1 MLEHRQIAIILIQF
15 YIFIGEFSRDTKT
28 FIKNNTR
35 FELYDWIRIIATLF
49 VVVGH
54 SVYLKITV
62 ANGGVDYQLP
72 VNLSPAYYAPLL
84 TFIRKAHWIIV
95 YFHMPLFF
103 FLSGAVFG
111 IKPIT
116 KFSKLILSK
125 IKRLIIPFFAV
136 GIFYMIHVKYLGN
149 FYTFNGMIESIL
161 SIWHGGQGYY
171 DGHLWFLA
179 ALFWCFILF
188 TILIQLLK
196 KIHMENPFIPLIIC
210 FIIATLA
217 SKYTTTFFMEFH
229 SGLKYIQWFA
239 AGYIFEKYRH
249 LYKFSYVRSAI
260 ICIIF
265 IGFHLWNREI
275 HFDNYYF
282 LIIFGIIFSIAL
294 ANVLSPLFKYF
305 DANFHEGYRYF
316 IKKLFIIYLFHDP
329 LEYLVL
335 RLFFNRNLLSH
346 SFGCYA
352 YLFMRTIGVIL
363 ISLFI
368 SSILDILFL
377 KFKPKKFNVLLH

>member
-1 MLEHRQIAIILIQF
+1 MTQ
-15 YIFIGEFSRDTKT
+15 KT

-35 FELYDWIRIIATLF
+35 VELYDWIRIIATLF

-62 ANGGVDYQLP
+62 AYGGVDYQLP
-72 VNLSPAYYAPLL
+72 ANLSPTYYAPLL
-84 TFIRKAHWIIV
+84 TFIREAHWIIV

-103 FLSGAVFG
+103 FLSGAVLG

-116 KFSKLILSK
+116 KFSKLIFSK
-125 IKRLIIPFFAV
+125 IKRLIIPFFTV
-136 GIFYMIHVKYLGN
+136 GIFYMIPVKYLGN
-149 FYTFNGMIESIL
+149 FYTFDGMINAIL
-161 SIWHGGQGYY
+161 TIWRGGLGYY

-188 TILIQLLK
+188 TILIHLLK
-196 KIHMENPFIPLIIC
+196 ENHIESPFVPLIIC

-229 SGLKYIQWFA
+229 SSLKYIHWFA
-239 AGYIFEKYRH
+239 AGYTFEKYRN
-249 LYKFSYVRSAI
+249 LYKFSYTRSAV

-265 IGFHLWNREI
+265 MFFHFWNREMQF
-275 HFDNYYF
+275 HNHYF

-294 ANVLSPLFKYF
+294 ANVLSPLFKFF
-305 DANFHEGYRYF
+305 DENFHKAYRYF
-316 IKKLFIIYLFHDP
+316 IEKLFIIYLFHDP

-335 RLFFNRNLLSH
+335 RLFFNKNLISS

-352 YLFMRTIGVIL
+352 YLFMRTFGVIL

-368 SSILDILFL
+368 SCILDILVL
-377 KFKPKKFNVLLH
+377 KFKQKKNSIQSH